1 MQLISRHRRAGAIV
15 GLVLALAVAAGA
27 CSKDDTTSTGTGG
40 TTPAAPGTTAGG
52 VTTSGAP
59 ANTIPKADVLAMQE
73 MLDKVG
79 CDVGP
84 NDGIMGPETL
94 GALLAFQKA
103 AGITADD
110 KYGPATKAALQQAVS
125 SGKKDC
131 VPPAS
136 STTTT
141 AKASGSTTAAPS
153 TTASGS
159 SAPCTSAAISAALK
173 ANGTNVVN
181 LDGIGC
187 ANGWAYAFASVSSGP
202 PGTVVPPG
210 GVGVT
215 LLLQAQGGNWVV
227 VNRTTPC
234 ADKTVPPAIYQNA
247 CQSN

>member
-1 MQLISRHRRAGAIV
+1 MQHISSRRRTGAAI
-15 GLVLALAVAAGA
+15 ALAVALAIVAGA
-27 CSKDDTTSTGTGG
+27 CSSSNNTTSTGG
-40 TTPAAPGTTAGG
+40 TTTAAPGTTAAGG

-103 AGITADD
+103 AGLTPDD
-110 KYGPATKAALQQAVS
+110 VYGPATKTALQQAVA
-125 SGKKDC
+125 SGKKEC
-131 VPPAS
+131 VPP
-136 STTTT
+136 STTST
-141 AKASGSTTAAPS
+141 AKPSGSTTAAPS
-153 TTASGS
+153 TSASAA
-159 SAPCTSAAISAALK
+159 SAPCTTAAIAAGLK

-187 ANGWAYAFASVSSGP
+187 ASGWAYAFATVSSGP

-215 LLLQAQGGNWVV
+215 LLLQTQGNNWVV
-227 VNRTTPC
+227 VDRAAPC
-234 ADKTVPPAIYQNA
+234 ANKTVPSSIYQAA

>member
-1 MQLISRHRRAGAIV
+1 MQHNSSLRRTGAVI
-15 GLVLALAVAAGA
+15 ALAVALAIVAGA
-27 CSKDDTTSTGTGG
+27 CSKDDTTSTSGG
-40 TTPAAPGTTAGG
+40 TTTAAPGTTAGG

-103 AGITADD
+103 AGLSPDD
-110 KYGPATKAALQQAVS
+110 VYGPATKTALQQAVG

-131 VPPAS
+131 VPP

-141 AKASGSTTAAPS
+141 AKPSGSTTAAPS
-153 TTASGS
+153 TTASAS
-159 SAPCTSAAISAALK
+159 SAPCTTAAITAGLK
-173 ANGTNVVN
+173 AHGTNLVN

-215 LLLQAQGGNWVV
+215 ILLQAQASNWVV
-227 VNRTTPC
+227 VDRTAPC
-234 ADKTVPPAIYQNA
+234 ANKTVPSAIYQAA

>member
-1 MQLISRHRRAGAIV
+1 MRRISRHRAGAII
-15 GLVLALAVAAGA
+15 GLVVAVAITAGA
-27 CSKDDTTSTGTGG
+27 CSKDDTTSTGGGG
-40 TTPAAPGTTAGG
+40 TTTAAPGTTAGG

-59 ANTIPKADVLAMQE
+59 ANTIPKADVLALQE

-103 AGITADD
+103 AGITPDD

-141 AKASGSTTAAPS
+141 SAASGSTTAAP
-153 TTASGS
+153 TTAAAA
-159 SAPCTSAAISAALK
+159 SAPCTTAAISAALK

-210 GVGVT
+210 GIGVT
-215 LLLQAQGGNWVV
+215 LLLQTEGNNWVV

-234 ADKTVPPAIYQNA
+234 ANKTVPPAIYQNA